1 MVILPV
7 SAQHSKC
14 QPLPCSL
21 IQLFFSSN
29 DSTVCSRHLRYQKC
43 VPLLERTGI
52 QWYNLYK
59 KPFFVLTGPPNI
71 KVVLLRVVI
80 ATMDKKCHIII
91 QPVAFLVF
99 NKQIAAMKSEKS
111 STHRV
116 FFQSEYPPIL
126 NDKLISPSQS

>member
-1 MVILPV
+1 MCATIGKDRHPV
-7 SAQHSKC
+7 VQS
-14 QPLPCSL
+14 
-21 IQLFFSSN
+21 
-29 DSTVCSRHLRYQKC
+29 V
-43 VPLLERTGI
+43 
-52 QWYNLYK
+52 
-59 KPFFVLTGPPNI
+59 PFFVLTGPPNI

-116 FFQSEYPPIL
+116 FFQS
-126 NDKLISPSQS
+126 DFK